1 MFSRLLAYSCIGC
14 ILAIGLNLIKVR
26 RYSLQK
32 RKKKQE
38 NETKSQKR
46 NNNEPRVKI
55 SSLTCL
61 FVYKVL
67 NQEVLDDRGK
77 FEVSLT
83 LKK

>member
-1 MFSRLLAYSCIGC
+1 MLGVFSIA
-14 ILAIGLNLIKVR
+14 
-26 RYSLQK
+26 SLQLYRLYSSHWAESDKIMELFSPK
-32 RKKKQE
+32 RKKQE
-38 NETKSQKR
+38 NEKDAKK